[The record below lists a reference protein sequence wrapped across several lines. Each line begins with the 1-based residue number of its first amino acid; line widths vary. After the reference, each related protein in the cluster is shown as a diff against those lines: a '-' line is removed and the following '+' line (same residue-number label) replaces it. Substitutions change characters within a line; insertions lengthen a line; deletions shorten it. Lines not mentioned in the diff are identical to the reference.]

1 MEDRYNDAN
10 VNYMGLENKLKAI
23 ISRCSDKNVTDVY
36 ADDSEFIP
44 TDLYYKGIQ
53 NCTSVDTFV
62 VDGIYVYR
70 VLKYGE
76 PIDYLIS
83 HKPLYSKEIVNESK
97 GNRTMKVVCNEYPF
111 LEYSCGGLY
120 NSISIKVATGDKYT
134 IPKFIGLCH
143 DGNTAVPDVRVNE
156 GGSSLKVEG
165 ASGIGDY
172 VKYVLNGSNR
182 DTVKACNTG
191 DLFGYI
197 NSIKPDYNDSSLLI
211 QYKAL
216 ITRVDEVAIGYLK
229 EELKEQKKLIN
240 QILRNKKSSSDYD
253 PFKLTLKK

>member
-23 ISRCSDKNVTDVY
+23 ISKCSDKNIIDIYV
-36 ADDSEFIP
+36 DDSEFIP
-44 TDLYYKGIQ
+44 LDLYNKGIQ
-53 NCTSVDTFV
+53 NCTNVETFNI
-62 VDGIYVYR
+62 DGIYVYK
-70 VLKYGE
+70 VLKYDE

-83 HKPLYSKEIVNESK
+83 HRPLYSKEIVNESR
-97 GNRTMKVVCNEYPF
+97 GNRTMKVVCNEFPF
-111 LEYSCGGLY
+111 LEYSKGGFY
-120 NSISIKVATGDKYT
+120 NSISIKLATGDKYT

-143 DGNTAVPDVRVNE
+143 DGNTAIPDVRVLE

-182 DTVKACNTG
+182 ETVKACNTG
-191 DLFGYI
+191 DIIGYI
-197 NSIKPDYNDSSLLI
+197 NSIKADHIDRPLLI

-216 ITRVDEVAIGYLK
+216 LSKVNENAIKYLK
-229 EELKEQKKLIN
+229 EEAKEQKKLIN

-253 PFKLTLKK
+253 PFIKTLKK